1 MRSSEKWTVPAGD
14 GGKVGSSTLLSQKKQ
29 NYSREASFWSSLS
42 LMSRQCGTEGARRRV
57 RISVRVLVLQNYRP
71 IFVNIVTFFTRSAK
85 TGRLNSFSVL
95 RGCPSHWIPF
105 QPPVPP
111 GRPVVKNSGGL
122 LDDQTWQT
130 EIARMFTF
138 IISSLRMIGLS
149 ARRYWYTTVVDAGA
163 SLTWEQPFL
172 GQTFQDE
179 HDVAVC
185 VSGCS
190 VLAMW

>member
-1 MRSSEKWTVPAGD
+1 
-14 GGKVGSSTLLSQKKQ
+14 
-29 NYSREASFWSSLS
+29 
-42 LMSRQCGTEGARRRV
+42 MSRQCGAEGARRRV

-71 IFVNIVTFFTRSAK
+71 IFVNIVTFFARSAK

-111 GRPVVKNSGGL
+111 GRPVVKNSGGP

-138 IISSLRMIGLS
+138 IISSLRMIEKLVYGQVLLIY
-149 ARRYWYTTVVDAGA
+149 AVVDAGA